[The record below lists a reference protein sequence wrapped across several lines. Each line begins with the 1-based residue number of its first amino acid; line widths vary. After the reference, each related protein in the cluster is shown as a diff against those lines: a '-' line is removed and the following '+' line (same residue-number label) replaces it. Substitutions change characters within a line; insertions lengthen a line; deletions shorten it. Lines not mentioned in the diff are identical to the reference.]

1 MTGRRFRVAKML
13 ENCSI
18 HKEVTNMNGLGSSRE
33 VRAERLK
40 KMVRDD
46 EIISTRLY
54 NLVMRAVVLYGLVAN
69 AIISSFGDK
78 IALNLNPL
86 VIIIG
91 YFVLSIVGM
100 IISRKSNNAFISFL
114 GYNLVCLPLGLV
126 ISISIYAYGGISSQ
140 PVQMAFIYTIAITV
154 IMVLAAVAFPNFF
167 AKIGKALFIGLIS
180 IAIVGIVTIF
190 VQGMGYIYSI
200 AVAALFS
207 LYIGYDFYRSQ
218 QFAKTVDNAVDCAL
232 DIYLDIVNLFLALL
246 RIFGNRD

>member
-1 MTGRRFRVAKML
+1 
-13 ENCSI
+13 
-18 HKEVTNMNGLGSSRE
+18 MNALGSSRE
-33 VRAERLK
+33 IRAERLK
-40 KMVRDD
+40 QVVSEDK
-46 EIISTRLY
+46 IISTRVY
-54 NLVMRAVVLYGLVAN
+54 NLVMGGVVLYGLVAN
-69 AIISSFGDK
+69 AILCSFADR
-78 IALNLNPL
+78 IVLTLNPL

-100 IISRKSNNAFISFL
+100 IISRKSTNAFVSFL

-126 ISISIYAYGGISSQ
+126 ISLSISAYGGISSQ
-140 PVQMAFIYTIAITV
+140 PVQMAFIYTVAITA
-154 IMVLAAVAFPNFF
+154 IMVLAAVALPQFF
-167 AKIGKALFIGLIS
+167 EKIGKALFIGLIA
-180 IAIVGIVTIF
+180 IALVGIVTFF
-190 VQGMGYIYSI
+190 VQGLGFVYSI